1 MASASVLD
9 IQSLP
14 SLERF
19 DSQLLDLF
27 RQNYTDGSGAGVHV
41 MDETQA
47 PDDDLALQRL
57 MSLKNTQHK
66 QFDGQQQQHLQQQLQ
81 QQHLQQLQQ
90 QQVQV
95 PQGLAGGDM
104 SLEAATLA
112 AQQIMNQQQVG
123 GYMDAHPHLPN
134 DVLRGLPP
142 HLMALDDELAA
153 AAAGI
158 AGAGGMSGSK
168 RRNRGS
174 RMDDIIKTEQD
185 GLDCDDRD
193 DGREDSRTSTQSPSK
208 RARSSAAITVDSDY
222 EGGNDAGPSSTA
234 HLTITP
240 DMDEETRARIRR
252 EKNRVAARKCRAKKM
267 QFMVELQKTLRELM
281 RKNEEYRLQVITWHK
296 MFSREVRLREAM
308 KRIIAVMWQSGGAP
322 PASTGYTANDVII
335 GLESGTLDINSLLRS
350 LAVINNA
357 HTLATDPNG
366 TTSPTA
372 AAAALAQPAP
382 LIINTNAAA
391 AAAAGLG
398 NLPPTPRHLNPTT
411 PHPNAAQAN
420 LMALQMSN
428 SVGDMNGVQGDRSA
442 GNTPCGTPHVNA
454 NGSPTSMGMIPNTL
468 LISQTSHVSTTSAF
482 ANGAARLSGIT
493 NDGMGAG
500 AGGVTSQ
507 GLTDAAG
514 AAGVLGLEG
523 AAGAGLEGTWLW
535 ASSGSL
541 AGVPTGPSCIT
552 TGMQE

>member
-1 MASASVLD
+1 
-9 IQSLP
+9 
-14 SLERF
+14 
-19 DSQLLDLF
+19 
-27 RQNYTDGSGAGVHV
+27 

-57 MSLKNTQHK
+57 MSLKNTQQK
-66 QFDGQQQQHLQQQLQ
+66 QYEGHHQQQLQ
-81 QQHLQQLQQ
+81 MQQ
-90 QQVQV
+90 QMQQMQGHMA
-95 PQGLAGGDM
+95 PQGLGGGDM

-112 AQQIMNQQQVG
+112 AQQLMNQQQMQVAG
-123 GYMDAHPHLPN
+123 HMDAHPYLPN

-168 RRNRGS
+168 RRNRGN

-234 HLTITP
+234 HLTITA
-240 DMDEETRARIRR
+240 DMDEDTRARIRR

-357 HTLATDPNG
+357 HTLATDPTG
-366 TTSPTA
+366 PTSPTAA

-391 AAAAGLG
+391 GLG
-398 NLPPTPRHLNPTT
+398 NLPPTPRSLNPTT

-420 LMALQMSN
+420 LLALQMSN
-428 SVGDMNGVQGDRSA
+428 SVGDMNVLQADRST
-442 GNTPCGTPHVNA
+442 GNTPCGTPHGA
-454 NGSPTSMGMIPNTL
+454 APAGSPNSMGMIPNAL
-468 LISQTSHVSTTSAF
+468 LISQTSHVSSTSAF
-482 ANGAARLSGIT
+482 ANGTARLSGIT
-493 NDGMGAG
+493 AEMPAG
-500 AGGVTSQ
+500 TGGVP
-507 GLTDAAG
+507 GVNEAG
-514 AAGVLGLEG
+514 TAGMLGLEG
-523 AAGAGLEGTWLW
+523 AAGLEGTWMW
-535 ASSGSL
+535 ASGSL
-541 AGVPTGPSCIT
+541 GGGAGGVAAGPSCIT
-552 TGMQE
+552 TGMQD